1 MSKKQEQQFENN
13 NSLEELKGFVP
24 VQYKMLKLDAGYILS
39 FKKKKVSEKNKKGI
53 MVDVEYCNVPK
64 TELLEWLIIPH
75 GKNGLVSV
83 GDNILFQ
90 KIREVKTQIEEINTS
105 KDDEAYIDM
114 EMTPNEQQ
122 IRACRILAD
131 YRAELKRLKRL
142 LTMKSTKTRRDKY
155 LAQMMKIENF
165 LYIPDV
171 INVQANKGQYD
182 EIGEKGFFYDNTK
195 YVRICASSGSL
206 KQNTVTFIREDIYK
220 LVLPKI
226 RVGFQLDIETSEILA
241 PSKFGA
247 YEGLIMSGCSFVS
260 TPNVVVIPDF
270 EYITFRDKDNKDH
283 CVYYV
288 TKENRTEMTEDGKE
302 IKLPPI
308 YHPDNIVPF
317 FETKKDE
324 NGNFCAY
331 LNSFDGMGFIEPN
344 YVKEKWKQELQIDYI
359 PAAFNVRSI
368 GVKGLLVTF
377 PFREFARRKGYTQI
391 YDIRYKDCPVEEARY
406 FDIETVDVILTE
418 SQWKY
423 KKLYADIQGRLGYN
437 FDYYNNNPEALWGV
451 QRYAPKVDKDIS
463 RLNYQLTQT
472 SNIKKDEDVERVV
485 EPTKK
490 YLKILANGE
499 KEHIMYALLKETM
512 RKLKESDSSME
523 EADDIEDFEFDDME
537 SKAISSQIDY
547 EELRTSTLNR
557 AIYKN
562 HALLQDEYVS
572 NQMQKMIKGILD
584 KAKCGKLYPEHNSN
598 YQFMISDPYA
608 LAQWA
613 FNWLDW
619 KLNGTQGRENRV
631 IEHIPTTPREEMLGG
646 FGLIPANHVFSN
658 YWLQKNVSTIDACRS
673 PMTDIAEHNILTI
686 CNQENTAVDVFDE
699 MRTYY
704 EHITSGIIFS
714 VHDLS
719 TVRASDSDFD
729 SDMVCTFDSEV
740 FIENAWDVIPTT
752 YDKGVDNM
760 KPKKYTIQE
769 AIKSDKQG
777 FGNQVGIF
785 SNYSTSVFATI
796 PMFKDGDK
804 HANELYPEYDCT
816 EKQLALY
823 NLIKTLRFLN
833 GEEIDSTKTGIKPEK
848 SEDFVFTK
856 PDTDAVRR
864 YNQTEIE
871 KYAEKFLD
879 ANELIP
885 RRMPYYFIYAK
896 PSYHDKYTKYKMKL
910 NDTCK
915 WYTFESIENFVGAVM
930 RGERELVTDDEKAFW
945 EFYSSNCPLLL
956 TDCLMNKVCWNLE
969 SFEKEL
975 NSIIKAKWKNKEEKY
990 VLFEYAKPVELSKK
1004 QKKFIEDK
1012 LKEYRDEI
1020 KAMYNKK
1027 NVQETKDPYQVS
1039 RRESLVCRLRMELTE
1054 ELEVGFTDLFN
1065 MLVTALK
1072 DKAEKNAVNGFI
1084 WNIMGEDILDVIPY
1098 SEQYLEW
1105 NDTVEE
1111 GQDYDTEILGRKVQ
1125 FRWRERDI
1133 AREGFDED

>member
-1 MSKKQEQQFENN
+1 MSKKQELQFESN
-13 NSLEELKGFVP
+13 NSVEELNGFVP
-24 VQYKMLKLDAGYILS
+24 VQYKMLKLDAKYILNS
-39 FKKKKVSEKNKKGI
+39 EKKNVDEKNKKGI
-53 MVDVEYCNVPK
+53 VEKVEYYSVPA
-64 TELLEWLIIPH
+64 TELLDWLIFSH
-75 GKNGLVSV
+75 DKSGLVSV

-90 KIREVKTQIEEINTS
+90 KIREVKAQMQEHNTS
-105 KDDEAYIDM
+105 VDVEDEAYIDM
-114 EMTPNEQQ
+114 ETTPNEQQ
-122 IRACRILAD
+122 RRACKILAD

-142 LTMKSTKTRRDKY
+142 LTMKPTKSRKENYDK
-155 LAQMMKIENF
+155 QIMKIEKF
-165 LYIPDV
+165 LYIPEV
-171 INVQANKGQYD
+171 INVQGNKGEYD
-182 EIGEKGFFYDNTK
+182 KFAEKGFFYGGAK
-195 YVRICASSGSL
+195 FVRLCASSGSL

-226 RVGFQLDIETSEILA
+226 RVGFQLNIETSEILA

-247 YEGLIMSGCSFVS
+247 YEGLIMSGCTFVS

-270 EYITFRDKDNKDH
+270 EYITFKDRDNREH

-288 TKENRTEMTEDGKE
+288 TKEERKEVTEDGKE

-317 FETKKDE
+317 FETKKDKD
-324 NGNFCAY
+324 GNFCAY

-344 YVKEKWKQELQIDYI
+344 YVKEKWQQELQIDYI

-391 YDIRYKDCPVEEARY
+391 YDIRYKDCPEDEAKY
-406 FDIETVDVILTE
+406 VDIDKVDVILTE

-437 FDYYNNNPEALWGV
+437 FDYYNNNAEALWGV

-463 RLNYQLTQT
+463 RFNYQLVQT
-472 SNIKKDEDVERVV
+472 SNIRKDEDVERVV
-485 EPTKK
+485 DPTKK
-490 YLKILANGE
+490 YLRILANGE

-512 RKLKESDSSME
+512 RKVKESDSSLQ
-523 EADDIEDFEFDDME
+523 EADDTEDIEIEDME
-537 SKAISSQIDY
+537 SETDSTPIEY

-562 HALLQDEYVS
+562 HNLLQDVYVS
-572 NQMQKMIKGILD
+572 NQMKKMIKGILD

-613 FNWLDW
+613 FNWFDW

-631 IEHIPTTPREEMLGG
+631 IKHIPTTQKEEMVSG
-646 FGLIPANHVFSN
+646 FGLIPANHVYSN
-658 YWLQKNVSTIDACRS
+658 YWLQKNVSVIDACRS
-673 PMTDIAEHNILTI
+673 PMTDIAEHNILNI
-686 CNQENTAVDVFDE
+686 CNTENTPVDVFDE
-699 MRTYY
+699 MEIYY
-704 EHITSGIIFS
+704 KYITSGIIFS

-729 SDMVCTFDSEV
+729 SDMVCTFDSDV

-752 YDKGVDNM
+752 YDKGVDDM
-760 KPKKYTIQE
+760 KPQKYSIQE
-769 AIKSDKQG
+769 SIKSDKQG

-785 SNYSTSVFATI
+785 SNYSTSVFAMI
-796 PMFKDGDK
+796 PMFNDGER
-804 HANELYPEYDCT
+804 HTNELYPEYDCT

-823 NLIKTLRFLN
+823 NTGKTLRFLN
-833 GEEIDSTKTGIKPEK
+833 GEEIDSTKTGVKPEK

-856 PDTDAVRR
+856 PDKDAVKRA
-864 YNQTEIE
+864 NQKEIE
-871 KYAEKFLD
+871 KLAKEFLSV
-879 ANELIP
+879 NELVP
-885 RRMPYYFIYAK
+885 KYMPYFFIYAK
-896 PSYHDKYTKYKMKL
+896 PSYHDRYSKYKMRL

-915 WYTFESIENFVGAVM
+915 WYTFESVENFIGAVM
-930 RGERELVTDDEKAFW
+930 RGERELITDDEKAFW
-945 EFYSSNCPLLL
+945 KYFTSNCPLLL
-956 TDCLMNKVCWNLE
+956 SDCLMNKVCWNLE

-975 NSIIKAKWKNKEEKY
+975 NNIIKEKWQNGEEKY
-990 VLFEYAKPVELSKK
+990 VLLSYAKSVELNKK
-1004 QKKFIEDK
+1004 QKKFIKDK
-1012 LKEYRDEI
+1012 YNEYRDEI

-1027 NVQETKDPYQVS
+1027 NVKETNDPYQIS
-1039 RRESLVCRLRMELTE
+1039 RREALIFRIRMELIE

-1065 MLVTALK
+1065 MLVGALSSESK
-1072 DKAEKNAVNGFI
+1072 DKVNGFI

-1098 SEQYLEW
+1098 SEEYLEW

-1111 GQDYDTEILGRKVQ
+1111 GQKYDVEILGRKVQ
-1125 FRWRERDI
+1125 FRWRKRDI
-1133 AREGFDED
+1133 DKE